1 MKEIKAVIRPNK
13 LSALRTRLMEI
24 PEFPGM
30 TVLKAEGCT
39 GTVRQNILS
48 RNKIKDEL
56 TDFTPKSFL
65 MIICPDEIADSIV
78 DRIIAVSQSGQIGDG
93 LVWVT
98 DIERAAFIYKSTPSD
113 F

>member
-13 LSALRTRLMEI
+13 LSLLRARLMEI

-39 GTVRQNILS
+39 GNIRHAPS
-48 RNKIKDEL
+48 RNKIRDEL
-56 TDFTPKSFL
+56 TDFTPKSFVT
-65 MIICPDEIADSIV
+65 IISPDEIADAIV

-98 DIERAAFIYKSTPSD
+98 DVERAVFIYKSSAGD
-113 F
+113 I